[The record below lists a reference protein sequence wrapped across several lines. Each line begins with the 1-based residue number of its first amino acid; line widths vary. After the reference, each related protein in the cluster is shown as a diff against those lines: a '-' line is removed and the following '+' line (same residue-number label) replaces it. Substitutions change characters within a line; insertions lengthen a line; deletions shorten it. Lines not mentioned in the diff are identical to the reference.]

1 MGAELDLY
9 ARVEHLL
16 GIEDSTEFLHENYA
30 RVLADHGVSSVL
42 DIGCGRG
49 GLMKLLKEEGIKCK
63 GIDPSQVMVD
73 EAKSA
78 GLDAERIDI
87 CEEKGRYDACVAV
100 FDVLNFM
107 DEEAL
112 EKFFGCV
119 EEVLEKDGLLI
130 ADVNTLHGFK
140 NVADGTMSAED
151 DNGFL
156 NVDAAYS
163 NNELH
168 TKLTYF
174 SLEGDGCYKKEQQ
187 TIVQYFHPMK
197 FFRKKRTLKLLNHEK
212 ISLYDKDDKML
223 LVFKK
228 QD

>member
-1 MGAELDLY
+1 MRAELDLY

-16 GIEDSTEFLHENYA
+16 GIEDSTEFLHDNYA
-30 RVLADHGVSSVL
+30 RVLSEHGVGSVL

-49 GLMKLLKEEGIKCK
+49 GLMRLLEDEGIKCK
-63 GIDPSQVMVD
+63 GIDLSQVMVD

-78 GLDAERIDI
+78 GLDAECIDI

-107 DEEAL
+107 DEDAL
-112 EKFFGCV
+112 EEFFECV
-119 EEVLEKDGLLI
+119 AGVLEKDGLLI

-151 DNGFL
+151 DSGFL
-156 NVDAAYS
+156 TVDAAYG
-163 NNELH
+163 NEELH

-174 SLEGDGCYKKEQQ
+174 SLKADGCYKKEQQ
-187 TIVQYFHPMK
+187 TIVQYFHPIK
-197 FFRKKRTLKLLNHEK
+197 FFRKKRPMKLINHEK
-212 ISLYDKDDKML
+212 ISLYDKDDKAL

-228 QD
+228 RP